1 MLIDFLRS
9 DGVDKLL
16 KQLPEND
23 IAEADEL
30 MVFIDEKRHR
40 PKLYLSTKIRNKIAG

>member
-1 MLIDFLRS
+1 MELI
-9 DGVDKLL
+9 KLL

-40 PKLYLSTKIRNKIAG
+40 PNLYLSTKIRNKLQVESKQNG